1 MKTVSPV
8 SSRQE
13 VAVTCGQTAIGNSG
27 YPAGDWHSSGL
38 SGHWRPPE
46 CEVVSFLGEQQR

>member
-38 SGHWRPPE
+38 SGHWRLPE
-46 CEVVSFLGEQQR
+46 YEDVSFLGEQQR